1 MRFYLL
7 SGLLLVTF
15 CVRSQTM
22 PTISESEVFRIE
34 KILSSDDMKGRQVF
48 TAGIEKA
55 ADFITKEFREAG
67 LKPLPGQKDYRQT
80 FEMEDAESS
89 DIAVTTVGKTKMLT
103 NLVGMIPG
111 ISKPEEYVIFSAHYD
126 HLGAGKPDAK
136 GDSVY
141 NGANDDASGVTAVI
155 LLAKYFNQ
163 IHNNQRTLIFVAFTA
178 EEIGDVGSVYFS
190 KKLDPEK
197 VVAMFNIEMIG
208 TESKWGKNSAYITG
222 YERTNLG
229 SILQKNLEN
238 TQFRFHPDP
247 YPEEL
252 LFFRSDN
259 ASLAETGVPAHTIST
274 SKMDSE
280 KYYHTRGDTIE
291 TLDLANMTEII
302 RAIGLSAGS
311 IIAGTD
317 TPRRLRP

>member
-22 PTISESEVFRIE
+22 PAISESEVFRIE
-34 KILSSDDMKGRQVF
+34 KILASDDMKGRQVF

-141 NGANDDASGVTAVI
+141 NGANDDASGVRPLYY
-155 LLAKYFNQ
+155 LL
-163 IHNNQRTLIFVAFTA
+163 
-178 EEIGDVGSVYFS
+178 
-190 KKLDPEK
+190 
-197 VVAMFNIEMIG
+197 NI
-208 TESKWGKNSAYITG
+208 
-222 YERTNLG
+222 
-229 SILQKNLEN
+229 SI
-238 TQFRFHPDP
+238 
-247 YPEEL
+247 
-252 LFFRSDN
+252 RSI
-259 ASLAETGVPAHTIST
+259 TIS
-274 SKMDSE
+274 E
-280 KYYHTRGDTIE
+280 R
-291 TLDLANMTEII
+291 
-302 RAIGLSAGS
+302 
-311 IIAGTD
+311 
-317 TPRRLRP
+317 